1 MGKLIWNQWA
11 RLIALTAGTFEVIGG
26 IFGIFYRYSMFNA
39 VIKDIDFLFNPINVV
54 AILCIIFGTIVLAIE
69 LPLKFLN
76 NTIITTSYIPRIL
89 LYFIISAISV
99 FNYQNVN
106 PALYLFIAMLMY
118 IKAAVNGETNRV
130 NSNIR
135 SRA

>member
-26 IFGIFYRYSMFNA
+26 IFGIFYRYSMFKD
-39 VIKDIDFLFNPINVV
+39 VLKDIDFLFNPFNVV
-54 AILCIIFGTIVLAIE
+54 AIICIVFGLIVLAIE
-69 LPLKFLN
+69 LPLQFLK
-76 NTIITTSYIPRIL
+76 NTIITTSFIPRII

-106 PALYLFIAMLMY
+106 PALYLFIATLMY
-118 IKAAVNGETNRV
+118 VRAAMNGENNKV
-130 NSNIR
+130 NSNLR
-135 SRA
+135 SRV